1 MKKIIT
7 TIVSALIC
15 TIILAQTVP
24 QGINYQAV
32 ARDANGDVLMNQA
45 LTIQFS
51 VISDIATSAVSW
63 QETHTV
69 STNDYGLFTAI
80 IGQGATTSAGSS
92 ATFDLIDWGLSNH
105 SLKVEIDYGNGYI
118 DMGTTDFMSVPY
130 SLHSKT
136 AANGSTTDE
145 LQSLSIS
152 GDTLFISSGNYIILP
167 TVNTS
172 NTDECFVA
180 GCTDSTACNYDAS
193 ACYNDNSCILPDGCT
208 DSNACNYDASATC
221 DDGSCLTDYGCT
233 DPNACNYDASAT
245 CDDGSCLTAYG
256 CMDAT
261 ACNYDA
267 SATCDDGSCYGYFGC
282 TEPNAVNYDAS
293 AACDDGSCTG
303 ICIGCTYQGG
313 IIFYLDGNGGGLI
326 ASNSDVST
334 LDGTNTAEWGC
345 VGTNI
350 NGADGTAIGTG
361 LQNTIDIE
369 AGCSTTGIAA
379 DLCANLTL
387 NGYSD
392 WFLPSKDE
400 FEELYNN
407 IGPGD
412 NLGLGNIANISTSSS
427 VNYWSSSE
435 KDENYAWRIF
445 PLNGIWTYDLP
456 KSQEFYVR
464 PIRVFG
470 IVYGCTDPTAC
481 NYDASATGDNGSCF
495 GLSGCT
501 DPTAC
506 NYDAS
511 ATCDDGSCFGL
522 SGCTDPTA
530 CNYVASATC
539 DDGSCLTNYGCTDPT
554 ALNYDASATCDDG
567 SCVSQIGDFYQGG
580 YIFYLDGNGG
590 GLIVAPSDQDT
601 DAEWGCSGTGIS
613 GANGSAIGTGAQ
625 NTIDIE
631 AGCTTSGIAAHLCAN
646 LTLNGYSDWFLP
658 SIDELEEIY
667 TAVGPGASS
676 NIAGITNDVYWSSTQ
691 KDDNYA
697 KRYNMNS
704 SSGAGNANKSN
715 NNYVRAIRAF

>member
-1 MKKIIT
+1 MKKIKFT
-7 TIVSALIC
+7 LVSSLIC

-24 QGINYQAV
+24 QGINYQAI
-32 ARDANGDVLMNQA
+32 ARDANGDVLMNQT

-51 VISDIATSAVSW
+51 VISDITTSAVSW

-69 STNDYGLFTAI
+69 TTNDYGLFTAI

-92 ATFDLIDWGLSNH
+92 ATFDVIEWGVYNH

-130 SLHSKT
+130 SLHAKT
-136 AANGSTTDE
+136 AANVSTTDE
-145 LQSLSIS
+145 LQTLFIS
-152 GDTLFISSGNYIILP
+152 GDTLFISNGNYIILP

-193 ACYNDNSCILPDGCT
+193 ACYNDGSCILPDGCT
-208 DSNACNYDASATC
+208 DPNACNYDASATC
-221 DDGSCLTDYGCT
+221 DDGSCYGYFGCMDSTACNYDASATCDDGSCNTVYGCT

-245 CDDGSCLTAYG
+245 CDDGSC
-256 CMDAT
+256 
-261 ACNYDA
+261 
-267 SATCDDGSCYGYFGC
+267 YGYFGC
-282 TEPNAVNYDAS
+282 TDPLAFNYDP
-293 AACDDGSCTG
+293 AATCDDGSCTG
-303 ICIGCTYQGG
+303 ICIGCTYEGG

-326 ASNSDVST
+326 ASNSDF
-334 LDGTNTAEWGC
+334 TAEWGC

-350 NGADGTAIGTG
+350 NGADGTAIGAG

-427 VNYWSSSE
+427 ANYWSSSE
-435 KDENYAWRIF
+435 VDENFAWRIF
-445 PLNGIWTYDLP
+445 PLNGIWAYNMN

-470 IVYGCTDPTAC
+470 CISYGCTDSTAC
-481 NYDASATGDNGSCF
+481 NYDASATCDDFSCF

-530 CNYVASATC
+530 CNYNAYATC

-601 DAEWGCSGTGIS
+601 DAEWGCRGTNIA
-613 GANGSAIGTGAQ
+613 GADGDSIGDGAQ
-625 NTIDIE
+625 NTTDIVN
-631 AGCTTSGIAAHLCAN
+631 ANCSPHSSGNAIAAYVCSN
-646 LTLNGYSDWFLP
+646 LTLGGYSDWFLP
-658 SIDELEEIY
+658 SILELEQIY
-667 TAVGPGASS
+667 NTVGPASS
-676 NIAGITNDVYWSSTQ
+676 NTANITIDKYWSSTET
-691 KDDNYA
+691 DTHYA
-697 KRYNMNS
+697 KRFNMDN
-704 SSGAGNANKSN
+704 GDKSAKDKFKKF
-715 NNYVRAIRAF
+715 YVRAIRAF